1 MKYFL
6 LTIWLLIGTDNTL
19 TRIARINELKKQAQE
34 AFLKKDFTTAVERY
48 KFLIDSMNVKED
60 QVWLN
65 LAHANYEL
73 KDTTQAKNGY
83 LQLTASTDK
92 QIQSLAYQQL
102 GVMETEQQNFE
113 KSLSLFKASLKAD
126 PANEESRYNYELLK
140 KKMQEQ
146 EQQNQDQENK
156 EQENHPDNNQ
166 DQQNQQNNQDQQNQQ
181 QNPQKQEQDQQDQKE
196 NQQQSEEEEGE
207 NQQPQEQQD
216 QQQETEGQQ
225 EESKSD
231 QQNQD
236 NQQQE
241 QAQPSKSTAEKLEEM
256 NITEEKARMILEAM
270 RNNEIQ
276 YIQQKQRKATER
288 PDSGKPDW

>member
-1 MKYFL
+1 MKYLL

-34 AFLKKDFTTAVERY
+34 AFLKKDFVTAAEKY

-73 KDTTQAKNGY
+73 KDSTQAKNGY
-83 LQLTASTDK
+83 LQLTSSTNH
-92 QIQSLAYQQL
+92 QIKSLAYQQL
-102 GVMETEQQNFE
+102 GVMETEKQNFE

-126 PANEESRYNYELLK
+126 PTNEESRYNYELLK
-140 KKMQEQ
+140 KMMQEQDQQNHDQDQENQ
-146 EQQNQDQENK
+146 EQQN
-156 EQENHPDNNQ
+156 HPDKNRDQQ
-166 DQQNQQNNQDQQNQQ
+166 DQQNNQ
-181 QNPQKQEQDQQDQKE
+181 KQDQQDQKE
-196 NQQQSEEEEGE
+196 NQQQPEDQEGG
-207 NQQPQEQQD
+207 NQDQREQQQQEQEQQN
-216 QQQETEGQQ
+216 QQ
-225 EESKSD
+225 EESKGQQQESKLE

-236 NQQQE
+236 NQQQQE
-241 QAQPSKSTAEKLEEM
+241 QAQPKSTVEKLEEM

>member
-1 MKYFL
+1 MKYLL

-34 AFLKKDFTTAVERY
+34 AFLKKDFVTAAEKY

-73 KDTTQAKNGY
+73 KDSTQAKNGY
-83 LQLTASTDK
+83 LQLTSSTNH
-92 QIQSLAYQQL
+92 QIKSLAYQQL
-102 GVMETEQQNFE
+102 GVMETEKENFE

-126 PANEESRYNYELLK
+126 PTNEESRYNYELLK
-140 KKMQEQ
+140 KMMQEQ
-146 EQQNQDQENK
+146 EQQNQDQD
-156 EQENHPDNNQ
+156 QENQ
-166 DQQNQQNNQDQQNQQ
+166 DQQNHPDKNRDQQDQQNNQN
-181 QNPQKQEQDQQDQKE
+181 QDQQDQKE
-196 NQQQSEEEEGE
+196 NQQQPEDQEGG
-207 NQQPQEQQD
+207 NQDQREQQQQEQEQQN
-216 QQQETEGQQ
+216 QQ
-225 EESKSD
+225 EESKGQQQESKLE

-236 NQQQE
+236 HQQQQE
-241 QAQPSKSTAEKLEEM
+241 QAQPKSTVEKLEEM

-276 YIQQKQRKATER
+276 YIQQQQRKATER

>member
-1 MKYFL
+1 MKYLL

-34 AFLKKDFTTAVERY
+34 AFLIKDFVTAAEKY

-73 KDTTQAKNGY
+73 KDSTQAKNGY
-83 LQLTASTDK
+83 LQLTSSTNH
-92 QIQSLAYQQL
+92 QIKSLAYQQL
-102 GVMETEQQNFE
+102 GVMETEKQNFE

-126 PANEESRYNYELLK
+126 PTNEESRYNYELLK
-140 KKMQEQ
+140 KMMQEQEKQNHDQDQENQEQQNHPDKNRDQQDQQNNQKQDLQDQNENQQQPEDQEGGNQDQREQQQQEQ
-146 EQQNQDQENK
+146 EQQNQ
-156 EQENHPDNNQ
+156 
-166 DQQNQQNNQDQQNQQ
+166 
-181 QNPQKQEQDQQDQKE
+181 
-196 NQQQSEEEEGE
+196 
-207 NQQPQEQQD
+207 
-216 QQQETEGQQ
+216 Q
-225 EESKSD
+225 EESKGQQQESKLE

-236 NQQQE
+236 HQQQQE
-241 QAQPSKSTAEKLEEM
+241 QAQPKSTAEKLEEM

>member
-1 MKYFL
+1 LKYLL

-34 AFLKKDFTTAVERY
+34 AFLKKDFVTAAEKY

-73 KDTTQAKNGY
+73 KDSTQAKNGY
-83 LQLTASTDK
+83 LQLTSSTNH
-92 QIQSLAYQQL
+92 QIKSLAYQQL
-102 GVMETEQQNFE
+102 GVMETEKQNFE

-126 PANEESRYNYELLK
+126 PTNEESRYNYELLK
-140 KKMQEQ
+140 KMMQEQ
-146 EQQNQDQENK
+146 ERQNQDQDQENQ
-156 EQENHPDNNQ
+156 EQQNHPDKNRDQQ
-166 DQQNQQNNQDQQNQQ
+166 DQQNNQ
-181 QNPQKQEQDQQDQKE
+181 KQDQQDQKE
-196 NQQQSEEEEGE
+196 NQQPEDQEGE
-207 NQQPQEQQD
+207 NQDQREQQQQEQEQQN
-216 QQQETEGQQ
+216 QQ
-225 EESKSD
+225 EESKGQQQESKLE

-236 NQQQE
+236 NQQQQE
-241 QAQPSKSTAEKLEEM
+241 QAQPKSTAEKLEEM
-256 NITEEKARMILEAM
+256 NLTEEKARMILEAM

>member
-1 MKYFL
+1 LKYLL

-34 AFLKKDFTTAVERY
+34 AFLKKDFVTAAEKY

-73 KDTTQAKNGY
+73 KDSTQAKNGY
-83 LQLTASTDK
+83 LQLTSSTNH
-92 QIQSLAYQQL
+92 QIKSLAYQQL
-102 GVMETEQQNFE
+102 GVMETEKENFE

-126 PANEESRYNYELLK
+126 PTNEESRYNYELLK
-140 KKMQEQ
+140 KMMQEQDQQNHDQDQENQEQQNHPDKNRDQQDQQNNQKQDQQNQKENQQQPEDQEGGNQDQKEQQQEQ
-146 EQQNQDQENK
+146 EQQNQ
-156 EQENHPDNNQ
+156 
-166 DQQNQQNNQDQQNQQ
+166 
-181 QNPQKQEQDQQDQKE
+181 
-196 NQQQSEEEEGE
+196 
-207 NQQPQEQQD
+207 
-216 QQQETEGQQ
+216 Q
-225 EESKSD
+225 EESKGQQQESKLE

-236 NQQQE
+236 HQQQQE
-241 QAQPSKSTAEKLEEM
+241 QAQPKSTAEKLEEM

>member
-1 MKYFL
+1 MKYLL

-34 AFLKKDFTTAVERY
+34 AFLKKDFVTAAEKY

-73 KDTTQAKNGY
+73 KDSTQAKTGY
-83 LQLTASTDK
+83 LQLTSSTNH
-92 QIQSLAYQQL
+92 QIKSLAYQQL
-102 GVMETEQQNFE
+102 GVMETEKENFE

-126 PANEESRYNYELLK
+126 PTNEESRYNYELLK
-140 KKMQEQ
+140 KMMQEQDQQNHDQDQENQ
-146 EQQNQDQENK
+146 EQQN
-156 EQENHPDNNQ
+156 HPDKNRDQQ
-166 DQQNQQNNQDQQNQQ
+166 DQQNNQ
-181 QNPQKQEQDQQDQKE
+181 KQDQQDQKE
-196 NQQQSEEEEGE
+196 NQQQPEDQEGG
-207 NQQPQEQQD
+207 NQDQREQQQQEQEQQN
-216 QQQETEGQQ
+216 QQ
-225 EESKSD
+225 EESKGQQQESKLE

-236 NQQQE
+236 NQQQQE
-241 QAQPSKSTAEKLEEM
+241 QAQPKSTVEKLEEM

>member
-1 MKYFL
+1 LKYLL

-34 AFLKKDFTTAVERY
+34 AFLKKDFVTAAEKY

-73 KDTTQAKNGY
+73 KDSTQAKNGY
-83 LQLTASTDK
+83 LQLTSSTNH
-92 QIQSLAYQQL
+92 QIKSLAYQQL
-102 GVMETEQQNFE
+102 GVMETEKENFE

-126 PANEESRYNYELLK
+126 PTNEESRYNYELLK
-140 KKMQEQ
+140 KMMQEQDQQNHDQDQENQ
-146 EQQNQDQENK
+146 EQQN
-156 EQENHPDNNQ
+156 HPDKNRDQQ
-166 DQQNQQNNQDQQNQQ
+166 DQQNNQ
-181 QNPQKQEQDQQDQKE
+181 KQDQQDQKE
-196 NQQQSEEEEGE
+196 NQQQPEDQEGG
-207 NQQPQEQQD
+207 NQDQREQQQQEQEQQN
-216 QQQETEGQQ
+216 QQ
-225 EESKSD
+225 EESKGQQQESKLE

-236 NQQQE
+236 HQQQQE
-241 QAQPSKSTAEKLEEM
+241 QAQPKSTAEKLEEM

>member
-1 MKYFL
+1 LKYLL

-34 AFLKKDFTTAVERY
+34 AFLKKDFVTAAEKY

-73 KDTTQAKNGY
+73 KDSTQAKNGY
-83 LQLTASTDK
+83 LQLTSSTNH
-92 QIQSLAYQQL
+92 QIKSLAYQQL
-102 GVMETEQQNFE
+102 GVMETEKENFE

-126 PANEESRYNYELLK
+126 PTNEESRYNYELLK
-140 KKMQEQ
+140 KMMQEQ
-146 EQQNQDQENK
+146 EQQNQDQDQENQ
-156 EQENHPDNNQ
+156 EQQNHPDKNRDQQ
-166 DQQNQQNNQDQQNQQ
+166 DQQNNQN
-181 QNPQKQEQDQQDQKE
+181 QDQQDQKE
-196 NQQQSEEEEGE
+196 NQQQPEDQEGG
-207 NQQPQEQQD
+207 NQDQREQQQQEQEQQN
-216 QQQETEGQQ
+216 QQ
-225 EESKSD
+225 EESKGQQQESKLE

-236 NQQQE
+236 HQQQQE
-241 QAQPSKSTAEKLEEM
+241 QAQPKSTVEKLEEM